1 MSEKYV
7 KHMFEDCSRLLST
20 LEFRSHAYL
29 THNSKMLIKLLLS
42 EVLFFMFSYWKHV
55 IFTYAHHSIRVGLLK
70 PLQKCFV
77 QNCIFISEVMLNNVR
92 WIVSFQFEISRIM
105 TKSKPMLPKAYVHI

>member
-29 THNSKMLIKLLLS
+29 THKSKMLIKLLLS
-42 EVLFFMFSYWKHV
+42 EVLFLCFPMFLHGAISVYESVWK
-55 IFTYAHHSIRVGLLK
+55 VGIL
-70 PLQKCFV
+70 
-77 QNCIFISEVMLNNVR
+77 
-92 WIVSFQFEISRIM
+92 
-105 TKSKPMLPKAYVHI
+105 